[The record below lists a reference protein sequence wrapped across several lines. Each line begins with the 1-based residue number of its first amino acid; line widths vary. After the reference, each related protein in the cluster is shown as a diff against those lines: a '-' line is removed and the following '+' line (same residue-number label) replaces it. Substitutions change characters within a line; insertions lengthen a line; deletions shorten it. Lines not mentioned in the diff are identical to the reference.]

1 MIEINIDSSGFTQA
15 AIELGAAVD
24 QLPYIMAR
32 TLNDAADATRT
43 YLINQ
48 TWPSSVQVRNQ
59 SFMRAALTTR
69 GARAAKDNLEVTI
82 YDKLGRAN
90 LGLHA
95 KSGTRMAAKS
105 ALAIPPTGAVNR
117 SARGVP
123 QGQRPRNLKNA
134 FRKGDVIYQR
144 IGKNRLR
151 LMYVLKPQAQIKRDV
166 AFYSDFAK
174 IMLQE
179 MERNLTRNIGIAMR
193 TRRVR

>member
-1 MIEINIDSSGFTQA
+1 MIEINIDGSGFMKA
-15 AIELGAAVD
+15 AIELGAAID
-24 QLPYIMAR
+24 QIPYIMSR
-32 TLNDAADATRT
+32 TLNDAADVTRS

-69 GARAAKDNLEVTI
+69 GERASKGELSVTI

-90 LGLHA
+90 LALHA

-117 SARGVP
+117 TARGVP
-123 QGQRPRNLKNA
+123 QGQRPRNLKNS

-144 IGKNRLR
+144 IGKDRLR
-151 LMYVLKPQAQIKRDV
+151 LMYVLKPQAKIKKDV
-166 AFYSDFAK
+166 PFYADFAK
-174 IMLQE
+174 IMIAE
-179 MERNLTRNIGIAMR
+179 IERNLPRNVALAMR
-193 TRRVR
+193 TRRPR